1 MSATQWRAGR
11 PGPKRRAAVRP
22 GAAAAVATVAFLAV
36 VPGALAAADAGD
48 AGDTSDT
55 DAPSLVAMIGTE
67 IHDATITTKA
77 KAAMF
82 GREDL
87 SSGDIHVTT
96 RRGDVLLTGS
106 VPDEQQHM
114 SAVRIVKQID
124 GVQHV
129 RDELAIRAK

>member
-1 MSATQWRAGR
+1 MSATQGRAGH
-11 PGPKRRAAVRP
+11 PGLKHRTTVRP
-22 GAAAAVATVAFLAV
+22 AAAVAVAAVAFLAV
-36 VPGALAAADAGD
+36 VPGALAAADT
-48 AGDTSDT
+48 GDTSDT

-67 IHDATITTKA
+67 IRDATITTKA

-82 GREDL
+82 GRQDL

-96 RRGDVLLTGS
+96 RHGDVLLTGS

-129 RDELAIRAK
+129 RDELAIGSK

>member
-11 PGPKRRAAVRP
+11 AGLKRRAAMRA
-22 GAAAAVATVAFLAV
+22 GAAAAVAAVAAVAF
-36 VPGALAAADAGD
+36 VPGAWAAADTV
-48 AGDTSDT
+48 DTGAS
-55 DAPSLVAMIGTE
+55 ARVATIGTE

-82 GREDL
+82 GRQDL

-96 RRGDVLLTGS
+96 RHGDVLLTGS
-106 VPDEQQHM
+106 VPDEQQHLA
-114 SAVRIVKQID
+114 AVRIVRQID

-129 RDELAIRAK
+129 RDALAIGAK

>member
-1 MSATQWRAGR
+1 MSASQWRAGR
-11 PGPKRRAAVRP
+11 PGLKRRAAMRP
-22 GAAAAVATVAFLAV
+22 GAAIAVAAVAFLV
-36 VPGALAAADAGD
+36 VGPGASA
-48 AGDTSDT
+48 AGDTGDTGDAT
-55 DAPSLVAMIGTE
+55 DADASSLVAMIGTE

-96 RRGDVLLTGS
+96 RHGDVLLTGS
-106 VPDEQQHM
+106 VPDEQQHIA
-114 SAVRIVKQID
+114 AVRIVKQID

-129 RDELAIRAK
+129 RDELSIRAK

>member
-1 MSATQWRAGR
+1 MSATRWRAGR
-11 PGPKRRAAVRP
+11 PGLKCRAAMRP
-22 GAAAAVATVAFLAV
+22 GATVAAAAVACLVV
-36 VPGALAAADAGD
+36 VPGAMA

-55 DAPSLVAMIGTE
+55 DASSLVAAVGRE

-82 GREDL
+82 GKEDL

-96 RRGDVLLTGS
+96 RHGNVLLTGS

-114 SAVRIVKQID
+114 AAVRIVKQID
-124 GVQHV
+124 GVQQV
-129 RDELAIRAK
+129 RDALAIRAK

>member
-11 PGPKRRAAVRP
+11 PGLERRAAMRP
-22 GAAAAVATVAFLAV
+22 AATVAVAAVSFLVV
-36 VPGALAAADAGD
+36 VPGAWA
-48 AGDTSDT
+48 AGDT
-55 DAPSLVAMIGTE
+55 DASSLVATIGTE

-77 KAAMF
+77 KAAML
-82 GREDL
+82 GKEDL

-96 RRGDVLLTGS
+96 RHGDVLLTGS

-114 SAVRIVKQID
+114 AAVRIVKQID

-129 RDELAIRAK
+129 RDELAIRAR

>member
-11 PGPKRRAAVRP
+11 PGLERRAAMRP
-22 GAAAAVATVAFLAV
+22 AATVAVAAVSFLVV
-36 VPGALAAADAGD
+36 VPGAWA
-48 AGDTSDT
+48 AGDTSDASDT
-55 DAPSLVAMIGTE
+55 DASSLVATIGTE

-77 KAAMF
+77 KAAML
-82 GREDL
+82 GKEDL

-96 RRGDVLLTGS
+96 RHGDVLLTGS

-114 SAVRIVKQID
+114 AAVRIVKQID

-129 RDELAIRAK
+129 RDELAIRAR

>member
-1 MSATQWRAGR
+1 MSASQWRAGR
-11 PGPKRRAAVRP
+11 PGLKRRAAMRP
-22 GAAAAVATVAFLAV
+22 GAAIAVAAVAFLVV
-36 VPGALAAADAGD
+36 VPGASA
-48 AGDTSDT
+48 AGDTGDATDT
-55 DAPSLVAMIGTE
+55 DASSLVAMIGTE

-96 RRGDVLLTGS
+96 RHGDVLLTGS
-106 VPDEQQHM
+106 VPDEQQRM
-114 SAVRIVKQID
+114 AAVRIVKQID

-129 RDELAIRAK
+129 RDELSIRAK